1 MKTNDIQESNKYLR
15 ASKQVDELKGF
26 YGSLIAYIVIIPFL
40 AFVNYQTGWGYQW
53 FWWPMFGWGIGIV
66 FQGVYIY
73 SSISN
78 WEERKI
84 REIMN
89 KDKN

>member
-1 MKTNDIQESNKYLR
+1 MKTDNIQESNKYHR
-15 ASKQVDELKGF
+15 ASKRVDELKGF
-26 YGSLIAYIVIIPFL
+26 YSSLIAYLVTIPFL
-40 AFVNYQTGWGYQW
+40 AFINYQTNWHYQW

-66 FQGVYIY
+66 FQGIYVY

-84 REIMN
+84 REFM
-89 KDKN
+89 KNDNN

>member
-1 MKTNDIQESNKYLR
+1 MKTNNIQESNKYLR
-15 ASKQVDELKGF
+15 ASKRVDELKGF

-66 FQGVYIY
+66 FQGVYVY

-84 REIMN
+84 QEFMN
-89 KDKN
+89 NDNN